1 MTGRNY
7 FPLVTTI
14 AVPAAAGGMIKL
26 TPQYEVPLASLSE
39 AFLIV
44 PAVGTAGI
52 QTVTFNATYA
62 VGDLIRLT
70 ITSNLTSRQLWR
82 KSYTHTVQAG
92 LVLPADISAAFAA
105 MVQAD
110 VNNVLNSPYASVVD
124 NGGNIV
130 ITQFDDDKRGLVA
143 YTFTD
148 SASGSLAAVLT
159 PTVISEGQPSDLEDR
174 GVDTDD
180 ITLAAYDT
188 VRMVLKADAPIPFID
203 SDGKTV
209 KEIYWYGP
217 PGDGAGL
224 VAQIP

>member
-7 FPLVTTI
+7 FPLVTVI
-14 AVPAAAGGMIKL
+14 PVPAAAGGIIKL

-39 AFLIV
+39 AFLV
-44 PAVGTAGI
+44 APNAGTAGF
-52 QTVTFNATYA
+52 QTVTFGGVYA
-62 VGDLIRLT
+62 VGDQIRLT

-82 KSYTHTVQAG
+82 KSYVHTVPAG
-92 LVLPADISAAFAA
+92 GTALASISAAFTGL
-105 MVQAD
+105 VQAD

-124 NGGNIV
+124 GGGSIV
-130 ITQFDDDKRGLVA
+130 ITQFDDDKQGLVA

-148 SASGSLAAVLT
+148 SAAGTIGAAATL
-159 PTVISEGQPSDLEDR
+159 TVISEGQPSDLVDR
-174 GVDTDD
+174 GVDVAD
-180 ITLAAYDT
+180 ITLGAYDT

-209 KEIYWYGP
+209 KEIYWYGT

>member
-7 FPLVTTI
+7 FPLVTVI
-14 AVPAAAGGMIKL
+14 PVPAAAGGIIKL

-44 PAVGTAGI
+44 PAVGAAGF
-52 QTVTFNATYA
+52 QTVTFAGTYA
-62 VGDLIRLT
+62 VGDEIRLT

-82 KSYTHTVQAG
+82 KSYNYVVPAG
-92 LVLPADISAAFAA
+92 FSLTSIAAAFTA

-110 VNNVLNSPYASVVD
+110 VNNPLNSPYASVTSALGVM
-124 NGGNIV
+124 I
-130 ITQFDDDKRGLVA
+130 ITQFDDDKQGLVS

-148 SASGSLAAVLT
+148 SASGTIGAVSTL
-159 PTVISEGQPSDLEDR
+159 TVISEGQPSDLTDR

-209 KEIYWYGP
+209 KEIYWYGT
-217 PGDGAGL
+217 PGDGVGL